1 MKICVTSEGK
11 TMDSNVD
18 PRFGRCRNFIFFDT
32 DTGKFEA
39 QENPNT
45 QLQGGAGIQSGQL
58 MVSKGVNAVLTG
70 KMGPNAQQVIS
81 AAGIDVITG
90 ASGTVKEAIEKY
102 WKK

>member
-1 MKICVTSEGK
+1 MQEFHI
-11 TMDSNVD
+11 
-18 PRFGRCRNFIFFDT
+18 FDT